1 MKIVILSYLAN
12 VKSSYIM
19 SIKKFIPILEWLP
32 NYQKS
37 WFKDDFGAGL
47 TVGIMLIPQG
57 IAYAMI
63 AGLPPIYGLYT
74 AMIPQIIYAIFG
86 TSRQL
91 AVGPVAMD
99 SLIVASGV
107 ATLAEVGTEH
117 FIEFAILLAFIM
129 GVLQVL
135 FGMFKLGFLVNFLS
149 RPVISGFTS
158 AAALIIALSQLKNL
172 LGVNLQKGN
181 KIHEL
186 LIEVYKHISEINW
199 VTFAIGIISILILVF
214 FKKLTKKIPA
224 ALVLVILGIVAVK
237 YLNLNEIGVKII
249 GDIPQGL
256 PAFKMPRFSLDI
268 IVDLF
273 PIALT
278 LSFIAFLEAI
288 SVAKAIELKHN
299 NYKVNPNQELIA
311 IGMGN
316 IVGSFFQTYPATG
329 GLSRSAVNN
338 QIGAK
343 TPMAAIISSII
354 VGLTLLFLTP
364 VFYYLPE
371 AVLAAII
378 IVAVF
383 GLLDFTVPKQL
394 LKYSKRELII
404 LNITLIVTATIG
416 IKEGIFIG
424 VVLSLGMLIYR
435 STKPHI
441 AILGKIPNTHFY
453 RNIKR
458 FEGLLEINPAILI
471 VRFDAQLFFANVQYF
486 KDQLEDFVNE
496 KGTGLKLIIIDG
508 ESINTIDSSGIY
520 MFNDVISKYHNQQ
533 IEIAL
538 TGMKGPVRD
547 VLEKSGIMK
556 KISYENCFMSIQQAV
571 DAFEDKV
578 KNKELELKYF
588 EYIQQTNN

>member
-1 MKIVILSYLAN
+1 MK
-12 VKSSYIM
+12 
-19 SIKKFIPILEWLP
+19 IKKFIPILEWLP
-32 NYQKS
+32 NYKKS

-107 ATLAEVGTEH
+107 ATLAEIGTEH

-135 FGMFKLGFLVNFLS
+135 FGLFKLGFLVNFLS

-186 LIEVYKHISEINW
+186 IIDVFNHLNEINW
-199 VTFAIGIISILILVF
+199 LTFTIGVLSILVLVF

-224 ALVLVILGIVAVK
+224 ALVLVILGIVSVK
-237 YLNLNEIGVKII
+237 FFNLNETGVKII
-249 GDIPQGL
+249 GEIPKGL
-256 PAFKMPRFSLDI
+256 PAFKVPSFQWNV

-278 LSFIAFLEAI
+278 LAFIAFLEAI

-338 QIGAK
+338 QVGAK
-343 TPMAAIISSII
+343 TPMAAIISSAI

-394 LKYSKRELII
+394 LKYSKRELVI
-404 LNITLIVTATIG
+404 LNITLLITATIG
-416 IKEGIFIG
+416 IKEGVFIG

-458 FEGLLEINPAILI
+458 FEGLLEVNPSILI

-486 KDQLEDFVNE
+486 KDKLEEYVE
-496 KGTGLKLIIIDG
+496 KKGAGLKLIIIDG

-520 MFNDVISKYHNQQ
+520 MMNDVISKYNTKQ

-547 VLEKSGIMK
+547 ILEKSGVMK
-556 KISYENCFMSIQQAV
+556 KISYQNCFMSIQEAV
-571 DAFEDKV
+571 DAYEDKI
-578 KNKELELKYF
+578 KNKEMELKYF
-588 EYIQQTNN
+588 EYIKQTNN

>member
-1 MKIVILSYLAN
+1 MKF
-12 VKSSYIM
+12 
-19 SIKKFIPILEWLP
+19 KKFIPILEWLP
-32 NYQKS
+32 NYQKA

-135 FGMFKLGFLVNFLS
+135 FGIFKLGFLVNFLS

-186 LIEVYKHISEINW
+186 LIEVYHHINEINW
-199 VTFAIGIISILILVF
+199 ITFAIGIISILILVF

-224 ALVLVILGIVAVK
+224 ALVLVVLGIIVVK

-256 PAFKMPRFSLDI
+256 PAFKIPSFSLDVI
-268 IVDLF
+268 IDLF

-288 SVAKAIELKHN
+288 SVAKAIELKHK

-338 QIGAK
+338 QLGAK
-343 TPMAAIISSII
+343 TPMAAIISSVI

-364 VFYYLPE
+364 VFYYLPQ

-394 LKYSKRELII
+394 LKYSKRELVI
-404 LNITLIVTATIG
+404 LNITLIITATIG

-424 VVLSLGMLIYR
+424 VILSLGMLIYR

-441 AILGKIPNTHFY
+441 AILGRIPNTHFY

-458 FEGLLEINPAILI
+458 FEGLLEINPAVLI

-486 KDQLEDFVNE
+486 KDQLEEYVEE

-520 MFNDVISKYHNQQ
+520 MMNDVISKYHSNQ

-547 VLEKSGIMK
+547 VLEKSGVMQ
-556 KISYENCFMSIQQAV
+556 KIRYENCFMSIQEAV
-571 DAFEDKV
+571 DAYEDTV

-588 EYIQQTNN
+588 EYIKQTNN

>member
-1 MKIVILSYLAN
+1 
-12 VKSSYIM
+12 M

>member
-1 MKIVILSYLAN
+1 MN
-12 VKSSYIM
+12 
-19 SIKKFIPILEWLP
+19 IKKFIPILDWLP
-32 NYQKS
+32 NYKKS

-74 AMIPQIIYAIFG
+74 AMIPQLVYAIFG

-99 SLIVASGV
+99 SLIVAAGV
-107 ATLAEVGTEH
+107 ATLADIGTEN

-135 FGMFKLGFLVNFLS
+135 FGIFKLGFLVNFLS

-172 LGVNLQKGN
+172 LGINLQRGN

-186 LIEVYKHISEINW
+186 LIDVYNHINEINW
-199 VTFAIGIISILILVF
+199 ITFVIGLISILILLF
-214 FKKLTKKIPA
+214 FKRLTRKIPA
-224 ALVLVILGIVAVK
+224 ALVLVVLGIVVVK
-237 YLNLNEIGVKII
+237 VFSLNEIGVKII
-249 GDIPQGL
+249 GEIPEGL
-256 PAFKMPRFSLDI
+256 PAFKMPNFDWGI

-288 SVAKAIELKHN
+288 SVAKAIELKHKD
-299 NYKVNPNQELIA
+299 YKVIPNQELIA

-329 GLSRSAVNN
+329 GLSRTAVNN
-338 QIGAK
+338 QVGAK
-343 TPMAAIISSII
+343 TPMAAIISSLI
-354 VGLTLLFLTP
+354 VGFTLLFLTP

-394 LKYSKRELII
+394 LKYSKKELVI
-404 LNITLIVTATIG
+404 LNITLLVTATIG
-416 IKEGIFIG
+416 IEEGVLIG
-424 VVLSLGMLIYR
+424 IILSLGILIYT

-441 AILGKIPNTHFY
+441 AILGRIPNTHFY

-458 FEGLLEINPAILI
+458 FEGLLEVNPAILI

-486 KDQLEDFVNE
+486 KDKLEDYVSE
-496 KGTGLKLIIIDG
+496 REETVKLLIIDG

-520 MFNDVISKYHNQQ
+520 MLNDVITKYNNKQ

-547 VLEKSGIMK
+547 VLEKSGVMR
-556 KISYENCFMSIQQAV
+556 KISYQNCFMSIQEAV
-571 DAFEDKV
+571 DAYEDKV

-588 EYIQQTNN
+588 EYVKQTNI

>member
-1 MKIVILSYLAN
+1 MN
-12 VKSSYIM
+12 
-19 SIKKFIPILEWLP
+19 IKKFIPILEWLP

-135 FGMFKLGFLVNFLS
+135 FGIFKLGFLVNFLS

-199 VTFAIGIISILILVF
+199 ITFAIGIISILILVF

-394 LKYSKRELII
+394 LKYSKRELVI

-496 KGTGLKLIIIDG
+496 KGADLKLIIIDG

-547 VLEKSGIMK
+547 VLEKSGVMK

-571 DAFEDKV
+571 DAFEDKE

>member
-1 MKIVILSYLAN
+1 MN
-12 VKSSYIM
+12 
-19 SIKKFIPILEWLP
+19 IKKFIPILEWLP

-74 AMIPQIIYAIFG
+74 AMIPQIIYAVFG

-107 ATLAEVGTEH
+107 ATLAEIGTEN

-129 GVLQVL
+129 GVLQVV

-172 LGVNLQKGN
+172 LGINLQGGN

-186 LIEVYKHISEINW
+186 LIDVYNQITEINW
-199 VTFAIGIISILILVF
+199 VTFGIGVISILILIF
-214 FKKLTKKIPA
+214 FNRLTKKIPA
-224 ALVLVILGIVAVK
+224 ALVLVVIGIVVVK
-237 YLNLNEIGVKII
+237 FFNLNEIGVKII
-249 GDIPQGL
+249 GEIPKGL
-256 PAFKMPRFSLDI
+256 PAFRMPNFNMEVMLN
-268 IVDLF
+268 LF

-288 SVAKAIELKHN
+288 SVAKAIELKHT
-299 NYKVNPNQELIA
+299 NYKVIPNQELIA

-316 IVGSFFQTYPATG
+316 IIGSFFQTYPATG

-338 QIGAK
+338 QVGAK
-343 TPMAAIISSII
+343 TPMSAIISSVI
-354 VGLTLLFLTP
+354 VGVTLLFLTP
-364 VFYYLPE
+364 IFFYLPL

-383 GLLDFTVPKQL
+383 GLLDFTVPRQL
-394 LKYSKRELII
+394 LKYSKGELVI
-404 LNITLIVTATIG
+404 LNITLLVTATIG
-416 IKEGIFIG
+416 IKEGILIG
-424 VVLSLGMLIYR
+424 IILSVGMLIYT

-441 AILGKIPNTHFY
+441 AILGRIPKTHFY

-471 VRFDAQLFFANVQYF
+471 IRFDAQLFFANVQYF
-486 KDQLEDFVNE
+486 KDKLEDYVFE
-496 KGTGLKLIIIDG
+496 KGDGLKLIIIDG
-508 ESINTIDSSGIY
+508 ESINTIDSSGVY
-520 MFNDVISKYHNQQ
+520 MLNDVISKYNNKK
-533 IEIAL
+533 IEIVF

-556 KISYENCFMSIQQAV
+556 KIRYQNSFMSIQEGV
-571 DAFEDKV
+571 DSFLDKET
-578 KNKELELKYF
+578 NKELELKYF
-588 EYIQQTNN
+588 EYIKQTNS